1 MDTQACVLVVD
12 DSPAI
17 LMMLGKILEKE
28 GYRTILTETGESA
41 IQATEAELPD
51 LILLDIQLSG
61 IDGLETCGR
70 LKANLD
76 TRHIPVILMSGSS
89 GTEQWLAGLRAGA
102 ADFVGKPFNRPE
114 LLSRIKTQLELGS
127 ATFKLEQ
134 TVAARTQ
141 ELRQAN
147 LRLDALW
154 SLTSLV
160 TQDGV
165 GALDA
170 RAIYDFVL
178 EKIVAMTASPYGFFG
193 LLDESESVMTIHSWS
208 GQAMADC
215 SIVDK
220 PVEYR
225 IAEVGIWGEA
235 IRNRRPLVVNDYA
248 APDPAKKGYPGGHV
262 LLSRLM
268 VVPAFSRGRITA
280 VAAVANKAEDYDE
293 ADLRQFT
300 TFMEGIA
307 LNLEHRKIW
316 AELKASE
323 LKYHSVADFT
333 YDLETWRAPDG
344 SFVYVSPSCE
354 RITGYTPEEFMADP
368 KLSVKM
374 AVPEDQPII
383 EAHYSLEGQ
392 ADQGEDRH
400 VDFRFTTKDG
410 RVRWISHYCRQV
422 VDNTGK
428 NIGRRA
434 SNRDITDRKLAEERI
449 QALLREKDLL
459 LCEVHHRIKNNMN
472 SVASLLS
479 LQKSRLKDQNAI
491 DALETAQHRL
501 RSMGLLYEKLYR
513 SNHVGSIAMGNYL
526 LPLVKEIVDTIPCH
540 AAVTVVDEIGDFEL
554 EAPLLQPLGIAVN
567 EIVTNSLKYAF
578 EGRTK
583 GVIRVAAGK
592 TGKRVCIT
600 LGDDGI
606 GLPPF
611 IETEKSGGLGLVLI
625 KALVEQLDG
634 TIRIE
639 RVSGTQF
646 ILEFDA

>member
-1 MDTQACVLVVD
+1 MSTAASILTIDDNPETLALLVK
-12 DSPAI
+12 
-17 LMMLGKILEKE
+17 LLGNE
-28 GYRTILTETGESA
+28 GYRVLPADSGQLGLSA
-41 IQATEAELPD
+41 AASQQPD
-51 LILLDIQLSG
+51 LILLDIRMPGLDG
-61 IDGLETCGR
+61 IETCRR
-70 LKANLD
+70 LKAD
-76 TRHIPVILMSGSS
+76 PATKHIPVILMSAY
-89 GTEQWLAGLRAGA
+89 TEVTQWTAGLRAGA
-102 ADFVGKPFNRPE
+102 ADFVNKPFQPEE
-114 LLSRIKTQLELGS
+114 LLTRIKTQLELGS

-472 SVASLLS
+472 SVSSLLS

-540 AAVTVVDEIGDFEL
+540 AAVTVVDDIGDFEL